1 MKLYV
6 NDEKIDITLEN
17 EKTVNDVLKSFE
29 IEAEKNDA
37 TIIGVSLNG
46 ESVPA
51 EKIDEVCAAELKDDT
66 CINLRVLSKSAVVE
80 GLKTAKTRLEK
91 LSEELETIPELLQ
104 NGKDKDANNIITRL
118 ADNIDAFC
126 HTATLSALFPDL
138 YSKISIE
145 GQNVGEYFES
155 FAPIFA
161 DLEQSLT
168 SNDTVTSGDLC
179 LYEISPKLKVI
190 AQAVEQA
197 VG

>member
-1 MKLYV
+1 MELYV

-29 IEAEKNDA
+29 VEAEKNDA

-51 EKIDEVCAAELKDDT
+51 DKIEEVCAEEIKDDT
-66 CINLRVLSKSAVVE
+66 SIRLRVLSKSTIIE
-80 GLKTAKTRLEK
+80 SLKTSKARLEK
-91 LSEELETIPELLQ
+91 LAEELESVPELLQ
-104 NGKDKDANNIITRL
+104 NGKDKDANDIIARL

-138 YSKISIE
+138 YSKIVID
-145 GQNVGEYFES
+145 GQNVGEYFEA

-161 DLEQSLT
+161 DLEESLA
-168 SNDTVTSGDLC
+168 SKDTVTSGDLC
-179 LYEISPKLKVI
+179 LYEISPKLKLI

-197 VG
+197 VC